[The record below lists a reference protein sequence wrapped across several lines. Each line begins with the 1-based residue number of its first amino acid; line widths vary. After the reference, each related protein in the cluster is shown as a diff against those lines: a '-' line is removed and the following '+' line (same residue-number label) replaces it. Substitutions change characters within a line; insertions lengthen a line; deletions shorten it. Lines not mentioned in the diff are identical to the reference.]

1 MQLSVKFII
10 LMEILKMKREIFALT
25 ITASLFLPGL
35 QASAQAQESSDVL
48 DACPKNAV
56 LLTEDDNVRFIQ
68 LKIKSGQKC
77 GMHKTAGGFAYVISG
92 ASFNLIKP
100 DGTKTAAALKD
111 AQTLPYPPAEHILE
125 VTKGN
130 LDILLLESKK

>member
-1 MQLSVKFII
+1 
-10 LMEILKMKREIFALT
+10 MKRQIFALT
-25 ITASLFLPGL
+25 FIAALFLPSF
-35 QASAQAQESSDVL
+35 QATAQQSQEALDIL

-77 GMHKTAGGFAYVISG
+77 GMHKSAGGFTYIISG
-92 ASFNLIKP
+92 ATINLIKA
-100 DGTKTAAALKD
+100 DGSKSSVVLKD
-111 AQTLPYPPAEHILE
+111 AQAFAYQPSEHIVE
-125 VTKGN
+125 VSKGN